1 MSNNNVVRTAYDYQE
16 RLGDNDDRDIQDYCE
31 ELETDAELEEQREF
45 LELKLDL
52 QFAEISKLA
61 RTIGKA
67 KIKEMTDKAIT
78 NYKQNLRRLNAKFA

>member
-78 NYKQNLRRLNAKFA
+78 NYKQNIRRLNAKFA